1 MLGRKRTPISTSQ
14 RHSIYATSVAG
25 ASGTTGHGTG
35 SRQYSTRGLRC
46 TTGNRPLCTQ
56 ADSTLKK
63 ARQRHQGKHTRDIS
77 LLITNHINGWK
88 RAKERTSSGRSG
100 VHFGHFMAGAKH
112 TGIATFDAT
121 MAQIPYQTGYSPKIW
136 QHGVNVMLV
145 KKKGD
150 YRVSKL
156 RAILLYEADFN
167 QNNKRLGREMMY
179 YAEDL
184 KNIAPEPQE
193 PYCN

>member
-1 MLGRKRTPISTSQ
+1 MGP
-14 RHSIYATSVAG
+14 A
-25 ASGTTGHGTG
+25 
-35 SRQYSTRGLRC
+35 
-46 TTGNRPLCTQ
+46 
-56 ADSTLKK
+56 ADSILRGDFDVPPGIGPYALKLIQHLKRPDNITK
-63 ARQRHQGKHTRDIS
+63 ASTQVDIS
-77 LLITNHINGWK
+77 LSITNHINGWK

-167 QNNKRLGREMMY
+167 QNNK
-179 YAEDL
+179 
-184 KNIAPEPQE
+184 
-193 PYCN
+193 

>member
-1 MLGRKRTPISTSQ
+1 MQPPLLGL
-14 RHSIYATSVAG
+14 VG
-25 ASGTTGHGTG
+25 
-35 SRQYSTRGLRC
+35 
-46 TTGNRPLCTQ
+46 PLGMGPA
-56 ADSTLKK
+56 ADSILRGDFDAPPGIDPYALKLIQHLKRPDNVTK
-63 ARQRHQGKHTRDIS
+63 ASTQVDIS
-77 LLITNHINGWK
+77 LSITNHINGWK

-156 RAILLYEADFN
+156 QSSCTKPTSIKTTSDWDER
-167 QNNKRLGREMMY
+167 
-179 YAEDL
+179 
-184 KNIAPEPQE
+184 
-193 PYCN
+193 